1 MSRLIMMKG
10 LVASGK
16 TTKAM
21 ELVKEKGFKRVNKDD
36 LRAMVDGGKWSRS
49 NEKEILEARDLLVI
63 QYLDEGYD
71 VVVDDTNFADIHA
84 EALAK
89 IADDC
94 DAEFEV
100 MYIDTPVDECIKR
113 DLSRGDKSV
122 GSDVIMKMYFQYVE
136 PVIEKPRYD
145 TLLPDAVI
153 FDLDGTLAH
162 MKGRSPYDWSRVG
175 EDSLDENVAHV
186 LDAFYKA
193 GRKIIIVSGRDSIC
207 GQETVDWLK
216 ENNIEYHELFMRKQG
231 DSRKDTEIKHE
242 IYTNKIEGKYNV
254 LGVFDDRDQV
264 VEMWRRL
271 GLKVYQVNYG
281 AF

>member
-16 TTKAM
+16 TTEAM
-21 ELVKEKGFKRVNKDD
+21 KLVKEKGFKRVNKDD

-71 VVVDDTNFADIHA
+71 VVVDDTNFHEVHA
-84 EALAK
+84 ETLAG

-100 MYIDTPVDECIKR
+100 MYIDTPVQECLRR
-113 DLSRGDKSV
+113 DASRGDKAV

-136 PVIEKPRYD
+136 PMIEKPRYD

-186 LDAFYKA
+186 LDAFHKA